1 MCQGESFE
9 SALAIGSAG
18 PVVMRVFVK
27 GNAGAF
33 FSEREKIVASLAE
46 DLDVPLLPTSW
57 KVWLCRKVV
66 DVLAE
71 LLEAAILSVYTKRRE
86 LVEATAD
93 ANLRL
98 AEAERAAATK
108 QYLGPWDGADGEW
121 PAARAEPFCAERRV
135 LWPGDADN
143 HGEHFRPRAL
153 CSSAVCGA
161 FSADHAQGGGRGGAR
176 AGAGKG

>member
-57 KVWLCRKVV
+57 KVWLCRR
-66 DVLAE
+66 
-71 LLEAAILSVYTKRRE
+71 LSASWQSCWGGHPERVHQRRE
-86 LVEATAD
+86 LVEATA
-93 ANLRL
+93 
-98 AEAERAAATK
+98 
-108 QYLGPWDGADGEW
+108 GAS
-121 PAARAEPFCAERRV
+121 
-135 LWPGDADN
+135 LL
-143 HGEHFRPRAL
+143 PR
-153 CSSAVCGA
+153 
-161 FSADHAQGGGRGGAR
+161 
-176 AGAGKG
+176 

>member
-1 MCQGESFE
+1 
-9 SALAIGSAG
+9 
-18 PVVMRVFVK
+18 MRVFVK

-33 FSEREKIVASLAE
+33 FSDREKIVASLAE

-98 AEAERAAATK
+98 AEAERAAATAA
-108 QYLGPWDGADGEW
+108 QSSAAAEAAAAAAA
-121 PAARAEPFCAERRV
+121 AAR
-135 LWPGDADN
+135 
-143 HGEHFRPRAL
+143 RAA
-153 CSSAVCGA
+153 SWSVWA
-161 FSADHAQGGGRGGAR
+161 
-176 AGAGKG
+176 

>member
-1 MCQGESFE
+1 MDVWCTSQSLNACSMCQGESFE

-71 LLEAAILSVYTKRRE
+71 LLEAARE
-86 LVEATAD
+86 PKLIDSAGSPHAALAASTR
-93 ANLRL
+93 ANSSCAPARS
-98 AEAERAAATK
+98 RA
-108 QYLGPWDGADGEW
+108 
-121 PAARAEPFCAERRV
+121 
-135 LWPGDADN
+135 
-143 HGEHFRPRAL
+143 
-153 CSSAVCGA
+153 SSACCYSLLRTFATTV
-161 FSADHAQGGGRGGAR
+161 RR
-176 AGAGKG
+176 APPCRPCAASSLA